1 MPSVV
6 GPKKSE
12 LSSGSLQMEAEDSR
26 QGTKLILECSKGP
39 RYSTNSRTSLIYLQ
53 LCILRNNQLFSLIQ
67 QLYNSIHK
75 LRDTIRL
82 Q

>member
-26 QGTKLILECSKGP
+26 QGTKLILECSEGP
-39 RYSTNSRTSLIYLQ
+39 RYSTSSRTSLICLQ
-53 LCILRNNQLFSLIQ
+53 LCILHNKHLFSLIQ
-67 QLYNSIHK
+67 QLYNSIRK
-75 LRDTIRL
+75 LSDTITL